1 MVAFNLFFIIVFNFF
16 FGQIIITSDHC
27 YILTG
32 NKNQDDF
39 KISYITENGIYQ
51 NKTKNH

>member
-16 FGQIIITSDHC
+16 FGQIIITSDH